1 MPSVSLVDDVFRL
14 KARGLLVA
22 GFASAVMLAWFGT
35 LMYLVE
41 RNDNEVEVRAQA
53 CLHCYRAMYWQLQPV
68 SWTGLLPSVLTVCW
82 FCFPTY
88 YCTCRLLVIFS
99 GHGLEYDNEV

>member
-1 MPSVSLVDDVFRL
+1 MSAPSPPRHIPHFIAFSLDRPSRRLPFAPSSPSAHRLIRDGLQLDKYMPSVSLVDDVFRL

-53 CLHCYRAMYWQLQPV
+53 
-68 SWTGLLPSVLTVCW
+68 
-82 FCFPTY
+82 
-88 YCTCRLLVIFS
+88 
-99 GHGLEYDNEV
+99 

>member
-41 RNDNEVEVRAQA
+41 RNDNEVEVRAQG
-53 CLHCYRAMYWQLQPV
+53 CSHWYRAMYWQLRQY
-68 SWTGLLPSVLTVCW
+68 TGLDS
-82 FCFPTY
+82 Y
-88 YCTCRLLVIFS
+88 
-99 GHGLEYDNEV
+99 GLY

>member
-53 CLHCYRAMYWQLQPV
+53 
-68 SWTGLLPSVLTVCW
+68 
-82 FCFPTY
+82 
-88 YCTCRLLVIFS
+88 
-99 GHGLEYDNEV
+99 